1 MPKGRCFSCDK
12 TGSVKFLPTSV
23 KGKVEHKPYC
33 KECGAILTIVAVAFH
48 KAKAGD
54 KTAQEFLKLMGIK
67 EGDLNA

>member
-1 MPKGRCFSCDK
+1 
-12 TGSVKFLPTSV
+12 V